1 MKDAPDLWAH
11 TALVEAWPVSPSVRS
26 CCPPSELLP
35 PPCLPSVRPL
45 WPALLH
51 PHPLERQELSR
62 CSSKARLIQQQSPA
76 EVCQRTLSYIPSL
89 KAGFESGQPLSSSV
103 VDPAS
108 YSPHT
113 LLFGWYF
120 TIRCLS

>member
-11 TALVEAWPVSPSVRS
+11 TALVEAWPVSLSVRS
-26 CCPPSELLP
+26 CRPPSELLP
-35 PPCLPSVRPL
+35 PPVSPPPVVAGSLTSPP
-45 WPALLH
+45 
-51 PHPLERQELSR
+51 PLERQELSR

-76 EVCQRTLSYIPSL
+76 EVCQRALSYIPSL

>member
-11 TALVEAWPVSPSVRS
+11 TALVEAWPVSLSVRS
-26 CCPPSELLP
+26 CCPPSGLLP
-35 PPCLPSVRPL
+35 PPCLPSARCGRLSYIP
-45 WPALLH
+45 P
-51 PHPLERQELSR
+51 PLERQELSR

-76 EVCQRTLSYIPSL
+76 EVCQRTLSYVPSL

-103 VDPAS
+103 VDPAH